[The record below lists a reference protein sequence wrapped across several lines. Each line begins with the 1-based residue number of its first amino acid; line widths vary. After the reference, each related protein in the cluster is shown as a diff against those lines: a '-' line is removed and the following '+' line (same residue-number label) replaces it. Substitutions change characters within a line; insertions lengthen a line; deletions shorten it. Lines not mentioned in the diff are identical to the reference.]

1 MENKPEFSTKQ
12 DCVNHFNENYIKASH
27 PIAFSGVDNIYK
39 YYGGILKRSDIK
51 HLLSGYESYTLRREY
66 KKPSRN
72 PSYSHYK
79 RYQFQ
84 IDLVD
89 VSNLARWNDG
99 IHYLTAVIDTF
110 TRKAWVVPCKD
121 KKAKTVLNAFDSIIR
136 SAGKKPFSLVSDR
149 GCEMNN
155 KFFIAY
161 CKTNKIKY
169 LHNFTSVHAAYIER
183 FFRTYQGIIHKF
195 LSQFETKRYID
206 NINDFTNSYNN
217 RQHRMID
224 MTPEEAENDRN
235 HERIALK
242 MAEYHSKIKKRVPK
256 YKIGQLVR
264 IALQKG
270 PFHRGYNEQSNEEVF
285 RISDIKKT
293 LPIPLY
299 LLESY
304 NKEEKLKGYFYE
316 AEITPANL
324 DSFRIEK
331 VIKQRIFKGKKQY
344 FVKWRGYD
352 NSHNSWIEA
361 SDITQVFNNNG

>member
-1 MENKPEFSTKQ
+1 MENHTQFFTKE
-12 DCVNHFNENYIKASH
+12 DCINHFKENYTKASH
-27 PIAFSGVDNIYK
+27 PIAFSGVSNIYR
-39 YYGGILKRSDIK
+39 YYRGVLKISDIK
-51 HLLSGYESYTLRREY
+51 NLLSHNESYTLRREY

-84 IDLVD
+84 IDLLD
-89 VSNLARWNDG
+89 ISNLARWNDG

-110 TRKAWVVPCKD
+110 TRKVWVIPCKD
-121 KKAKTVLNAFDSIIR
+121 KKAKTVLKAFDSIIT
-136 SAGKKPFSLVSDR
+136 SVDKKPFSLVSDR
-149 GCEMNN
+149 GSEMNN
-155 KFFIAY
+155 KIFISY
-161 CKTNKIKY
+161 CKNNNIKY
-169 LHNFTSVHAAYIER
+169 FHNFTGVHAAYIER

-217 RQHRMID
+217 RYHRMIG
-224 MTPEEAENDRN
+224 MSPEEAENEQN
-235 HERIALK
+235 HERVALK
-242 MAEYHSKIKKRVPK
+242 MSEYHSKIKSAKPK
-256 YKIGQLVR
+256 YEIGQLVR

-293 LPIPLY
+293 LTIHMY

-304 NKEEKLKGYFYE
+304 NKKERLKGYFYE
-316 AEITPANL
+316 SEITPANL
-324 DSFRIEK
+324 DSFKIQK
-331 VIKQRIFKGKKQY
+331 VIKERIFKGKKQY

-352 NSHNSWIEA
+352 DTYNSWVEA
-361 SDITQVFNNNG
+361 ADITEVFNND

>member
-1 MENKPEFSTKQ
+1 MENQSVLLTKQ
-12 DCVNHFNENYIKASH
+12 ECINHFNENYTKASH
-27 PIAFSGVDNIYK
+27 PIAFSGVSNLYRFYK
-39 YYGGILKRSDIK
+39 GVLKISDIK
-51 HLLSGYESYTLRREY
+51 NLLSHNESYTLRREY

-84 IDLVD
+84 IDLLD
-89 VSNLARWNDG
+89 ISNLAQWNDG
-99 IHYLTAVIDTF
+99 IRYITAVIDTF
-110 TRKAWVVPCKD
+110 TRKAWVIPCKD

-136 SAGKKPFSLVSDR
+136 SIEKKPFSLVSDR
-149 GCEMNN
+149 GSEMNN

-161 CKTNKIKY
+161 CKTNNIKY
-169 LHNFTSVHAAYIER
+169 FHNFTGVHAAYIER
-183 FFRTYQGIIHKF
+183 FFRTYQGIIYKF

-206 NINDFTNSYNN
+206 NIQDFTNSYNN
-217 RQHRMID
+217 RHHRMID
-224 MTPEEAENDRN
+224 MTPEEAENDQN
-235 HERIALK
+235 HEKVALK
-242 MAEYHSKIKKRVPK
+242 MAEYHSKIKTTTPK

-285 RISDIKKT
+285 RISAIKKT
-293 LPIPLY
+293 LPIHLY

-304 NKEEKLKGYFYE
+304 NKAERLKGYFYE
-316 AEITPANL
+316 SEITPADL

-331 VIKQRIFKGKKQY
+331 VIKERILKGKKQY

-352 NSHNSWIEA
+352 NSYNSWIDA
-361 SDITQVFNNNG
+361 GDITQVFNND